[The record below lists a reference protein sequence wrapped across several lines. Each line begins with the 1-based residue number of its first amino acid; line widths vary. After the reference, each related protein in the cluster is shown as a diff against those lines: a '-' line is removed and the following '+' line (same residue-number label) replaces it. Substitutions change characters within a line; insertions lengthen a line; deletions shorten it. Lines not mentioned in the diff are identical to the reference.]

1 MKGTNSK
8 KATVNQGTKV
18 SKEETVM
25 KKNEV
30 AVVEKKE
37 VQAVETKKEVAPKTK
52 KAVENAAKKDAF
64 LTIEEIVK
72 LYQEAG
78 IKCANPEVKGNYRIM
93 GSKKGSSLN
102 LKPTKGYFI
111 YSTEEDYKAI
121 KNAGLKFE
129 DLVVEEGTN
138 SQDKSRPHTV
148 ICKQLATLK
157 AVLAVYAKNPMN
169 KVA

>member
-8 KATVNQGTKV
+8 KATVNQETKV
-18 SKEETVM
+18 VKEDKVM

-37 VQAVETKKEVAPKTK
+37 VKKVDTKKEVAPK
-52 KAVENAAKKDAF
+52 KAVDNAAKKDAF
-64 LTIEEIVK
+64 LSIEEIVK

-102 LKPTKGYFI
+102 LKPTKGYYI

-121 KNAGLKFE
+121 KDAGLKFE

>member
-30 AVVEKKE
+30 AVKE
-37 VQAVETKKEVAPKTK
+37 VKEVKKVDTK
-52 KAVENAAKKDAF
+52 KAVDNSAKKDAF
-64 LTIEEIVK
+64 LSIEEITK
-72 LYQEAG
+72 LYQELG
-78 IKCANPEVKGNYRIM
+78 IKCANPQAKGNYRIM
-93 GSKKGSSLN
+93 GSKSSLN
-102 LKPTKGYFI
+102 VKPKKGYYI
-111 YSTEEDYKAI
+111 YTADSDYEAI
-121 KNAGLKFE
+121 TKAGLKFE
-129 DLVVEEGTN
+129 DLVVEQGTN
-138 SQDKSRPHTV
+138 SQDKARPNTV
-148 ICKQLATLK
+148 ICTTLATLK

>member
-25 KKNEV
+25 KKQEV

-37 VQAVETKKEVAPKTK
+37 VKKVDTKKEVAPK
-52 KAVENAAKKDAF
+52 KAVDNAAKKDAF
-64 LTIEEIVK
+64 LSIEEITK
-72 LYQEAG
+72 LYQELG
-78 IKCANPEVKGNYRIM
+78 IKCANPEAKGNYRIM
-93 GSKKGSSLN
+93 GSKSSLN
-102 LKPTKGYFI
+102 VKPKKGYYI
-111 YSTEEDYKAI
+111 YTADSDYEALTK
-121 KNAGLKFE
+121 AGLKFE
-129 DLVVEEGTN
+129 DLTIEQGTN
-138 SQDKSRPHTV
+138 SQDKARPNTV
-148 ICKQLATLK
+148 ICTTLATLK